1 MPLSW
6 RQLAS
11 LLGPPGHQGPS
22 GLTLTFPAA
31 GDKLPLLYAWSSLTI
46 SEVRALVRGTSP
58 AVTFSLRHGSDFSAA
73 GTLVKADGMVAT
85 NTTIGDSWS
94 SLDIPEIP
102 AGSWLWIVVDTVS
115 GTPVSLHTSVRFS
128 M

>member
-22 GLTLTFPAA
+22 GLTLTSPAA

-73 GTLVKADGMVAT
+73 GTLVKADGMVSS
-85 NTTIGDSWS
+85 DSLKLRS
-94 SLDIPEIP
+94 SASRARSASPYFAHALSLDIAPPI
-102 AGSWLWIVVDTVS
+102 
-115 GTPVSLHTSVRFS
+115 
-128 M
+128 